1 MVCINGVPLSRNV
14 FAKFHS
20 DLGNIPLDIDIALL
34 LRTCI
39 EERGMLGLSEE
50 DLLRLK
56 SLTQAQA
63 ALACLWLARCYINSL
78 LLIDC

>member
-20 DLGNIPLDIDIALL
+20 GLGNIPLDVDITLL
-34 LRTCI
+34 LEIWI

-63 ALACLWLARCYINSL
+63 VFWRGSGWLDVI
-78 LLIDC
+78 